1 MRLSASFQNALQED
15 NYRKVLIFILIAFA
29 IVLFAG
35 VGLRSPWP
43 ADEPRFAE
51 AAREMVASGHWFFPL
66 RGGELYPDKPPV
78 FMWSIAIFYALLGNM
93 KLAFMLPNIFCS
105 LAVVWCVFDLAA
117 KFWNVRVASFASV
130 GLLIAPQFIL
140 QAKSAQI
147 DAMLATW
154 VTISMYALLRHFFVR
169 TNWKLY
175 YLGWAFMGL
184 GIITKGVGF
193 LPIFLLIPILFLHFS
208 KRYDFGRSVS
218 WQLWLGPLALLAV
231 VACWLVPMMYI
242 ADSSANA
249 DFIAYKENILFHQ
262 TMNRYAHSWTH
273 LQPWYYFLL
282 HFPLLW
288 FPLPW
293 LLLNKTFWK
302 KCCDVKI
309 ATLLIWCV
317 LVIVFF
323 SSTPGKRGVYI
334 LPALPMFA
342 LAVAP
347 YMAQYQWARW
357 FRYLTKALIVFVCLV
372 LMLAG
377 VLLLIHYPALLKL
390 AARKSSGMEDVLP
403 LVNSFGWMLLIAG
416 GIAGGLFIWSRRQ
429 SAVYQLAI
437 VSFWG
442 WLWFSLAGYPLLNP
456 LRTAAGPIM
465 HEASHL
471 IGPEGELALVDF
483 KEQFLLASPI
493 SLTQF
498 SYLAPRDEQLEN
510 AWLWM
515 QEKPHRFILVPA
527 LSGEKNH
534 CFDFSKGV
542 DLGRGYRKTWWLLGE
557 KALGKQCPK
566 PEQIKRYH
574 MVK

>member
-1 MRLSASFQNALQED
+1 MRLLTAYQNALRED

-93 KLAFMLPNIFCS
+93 KVAFMLPNVLCS
-105 LAVVWCVFDLAA
+105 LVIIWCVFDLAT
-117 KFWNVRVASFASV
+117 KFWNVRVASFACL

-193 LPIFLLIPILFLHFS
+193 LPIFLLFPVLVLHFS

-218 WQLWLGPLALLAV
+218 WQLWLGPIALLAV
-231 VACWLVPMMYI
+231 VACWLVPMVYI
-242 ADSSANA
+242 ADHSANP

-282 HFPLLW
+282 YFPMLW

-293 LLLNKTFWK
+293 LLLNKTFWQ
-302 KCCDVKI
+302 KCCDTRV
-309 ATLLIWCV
+309 ATLLGWCT

-334 LPALPMFA
+334 LPALPMLA
-342 LAVAP
+342 LALAP
-347 YMAQYQWARW
+347 YLAKFSWSSW
-357 FRYLTKALIVFVCLV
+357 LRYLTRALIVFICLV
-372 LMLAG
+372 LIVTG
-377 VLLLIHYPALLKL
+377 ILLLIHYEPLLKL
-390 AARKSSGMEDVLP
+390 AARKTSGMDDVLP
-403 LVNSFGWMLLIAG
+403 LVSSFGWMLLIG
-416 GIAGGLFIWSRRQ
+416 GSIAGGLLVVFRRQ
-429 SAVYQLAI
+429 SALYQLGI

-442 WLWFSLAGYPLLNP
+442 WLLFSLVGYPLLNP
-456 LRTAAGPIM
+456 LRTAAEPIM
-465 HEASHL
+465 QEASQL
-471 IGPEGELALVDF
+471 IGSQGELALVDF

-515 QEKPHRFILVPA
+515 REKPHRFVLVQA
-527 LSGEKNH
+527 QLSEQIT
-534 CFDFSKGV
+534 CFEIAKGIK
-542 DLGRGYRKTWWLLGE
+542 LGRGYRRTWWLLGE
-557 KALGKQCPK
+557 KALTKQCPK